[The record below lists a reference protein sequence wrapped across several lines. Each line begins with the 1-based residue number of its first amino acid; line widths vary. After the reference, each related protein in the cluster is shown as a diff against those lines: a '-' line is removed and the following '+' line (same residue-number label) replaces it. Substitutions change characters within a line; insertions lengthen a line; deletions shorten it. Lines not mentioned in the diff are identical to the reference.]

1 MSDLVGSKEWWH
13 ELRHGPNHTGLGDVR
28 VTIGMQEEIT
38 GHIEELEAA
47 LEEASKG
54 LDYYEE
60 CLALRKENDKLLF
73 CHQWVAELQREIEKR
88 DYRIEELERA
98 LSGVFICGM
107 STNKDTGGLPDS
119 VTLCPKYGSDY
130 TAIYKKVGAR

>member
-1 MSDLVGSKEWWH
+1 MSDLVE
-13 ELRHGPNHTGLGDVR
+13 RLGNMHVDDA
-28 VTIGMQEEIT
+28 TLQEAQYR
-38 GHIEELEAA
+38 IEELEAA
-47 LEEASKG
+47 LKEASKG